1 MPTDCRPSRARGFT
15 LVEVL
20 VVLAII
26 SLMVAIAVPRY
37 VDRLEDAREAA
48 LRENLKVMRVAIDR
62 FQADTGRFPRSLEE
76 LVERRYL
83 SGVPLDPVTERTDTW
98 IEVAAAETD
107 PGATGL
113 GDVRSGAEGA
123 ARKGGRLADL

>member
-1 MPTDCRPSRARGFT
+1 MTSIRRPSGFT

-26 SLMVAIAVPRY
+26 SLMVALAVPRY

-48 LRENLKVMRVAIDR
+48 LRENLKVVRTAIDR
-62 FQADTGRFPRSLEE
+62 FQADAGRYPNDLRE

-83 SGVPLDPVTERTDTW
+83 REVPVDPITDRSDSW
-98 IEVAAAETD
+98 NEVAAAEIE
-107 PGATGL
+107 PGASGL
-113 GDVRSGAEGA
+113 GDVRSGAEGQS
-123 ARKGGRLADL
+123 RKGVPYADL

>member
-1 MPTDCRPSRARGFT
+1 MTALTLRPRQRAYT

-26 SLMVAIAVPRY
+26 SLMVAVAAPRY

-62 FQADTGRFPRSLEE
+62 FQADIGRFPKDLDE
-76 LVERRYL
+76 LVDRRYL
-83 SGVPLDPVTERTDTW
+83 STVPVDPVTERRDSW
-98 IEVAAAETD
+98 IEVAASEVEA
-107 PGATGL
+107 GASGL
-113 GDVRSGAEGA
+113 ADVRSGADGA
-123 ARKGGRLADL
+123 SRKGVRFADL

>member
-1 MPTDCRPSRARGFT
+1 MNHRRRRLQRAYT

-26 SLMVAIAVPRY
+26 SLMVAIVSPRY
-37 VDRLEDAREAA
+37 IDRLDDAREAV

-62 FQADTGRFPRSLEE
+62 FQADTGRFPKNLDE

-83 SGVPLDPVTERTDTW
+83 SGVPIDPVTERQDGW
-98 IEVAAAETD
+98 VEVAAAEVE
-107 PGATGL
+107 PGASGVA
-113 GDVRSGAEGA
+113 DIRSGAEGA
-123 ARKGGRLADL
+123 SRKGVPYAEL

>member
-1 MPTDCRPSRARGFT
+1 MKTLLGGRRVVGARG
-15 LVEVL
+15 
-20 VVLAII
+20 AI
-26 SLMVAIAVPRY
+26 RF
-37 VDRLEDAREAA
+37 AA

-98 IEVAAAETD
+98 IEIAAAETD

>member
-1 MPTDCRPSRARGFT
+1 MTPRRRRLQRAYT

-26 SLMVAIAVPRY
+26 SLMVAVVSPRY
-37 VDRLEDAREAA
+37 IDRLDDAREAV

-62 FQADTGRFPRSLEE
+62 FQADTGRFPKNLDE

-83 SGVPLDPVTERTDTW
+83 SGVPVDPVTERQDGW
-98 IEVAAAETD
+98 VEVAAAEVES
-107 PGATGL
+107 GASGVA
-113 GDVRSGAEGA
+113 DIRSGAEGTS
-123 ARKGGRLADL
+123 RK

>member
-98 IEVAAAETD
+98 IEIAAADTD
-107 PGATGL
+107 PGATGV